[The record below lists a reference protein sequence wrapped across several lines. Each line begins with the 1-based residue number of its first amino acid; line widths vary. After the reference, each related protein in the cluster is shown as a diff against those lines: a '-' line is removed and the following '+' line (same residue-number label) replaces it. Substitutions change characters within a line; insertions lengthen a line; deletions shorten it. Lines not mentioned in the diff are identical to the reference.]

1 MKHQIEEERKVAV
14 AAAVVVAEEE
24 GGLGVGVALIHLLIC
39 LVGVVV
45 LLLLLTVV
53 WEMGL
58 VKRMEGVGEEPQ
70 RILVKVVEV
79 VLVLVVLLGSGWAE
93 QDAVVELYLL

>member
-24 GGLGVGVALIHLLIC
+24 GLGVGVALIHLLIC

-45 LLLLLTVV
+45 GVLLLTVV

-58 VKRMEGVGEEPQ
+58 VTRKEGVGEEPQ
-70 RILVKVVEV
+70 RILVKVVKV

>member
-1 MKHQIEEERKVAV
+1 MAV
-14 AAAVVVAEEE
+14 AAVVVVVGEEE
-24 GGLGVGVALIHLLIC
+24 GLGVGVALIHLLIC

-45 LLLLLTVV
+45 LLLLLTLV
-53 WEMGL
+53 WEIRL

-79 VLVLVVLLGSGWAE
+79 VLVLVVLLGSEWAE